1 MAGGGGQAGEMGGS
15 PLGGSPLGG
24 APTGGMGG
32 QSTPNMG
39 GGYNPT
45 NTTTTQ
51 DMMGRGGNNAPMGQT
66 LGQLG
71 LFGMG
76 GQQFGF
82 GPNTN
87 NFGAPQG
94 GGQVPDYANQ
104 YFQQMQQQPQQI
116 DSRYNPMPQ
125 QMDGRYN
132 PMFQQMD
139 DGYGNFGG
147 YNPMPQ
153 QMGRGYGNFGGG
165 YGNFGRRQQ
174 SRGQIPRYN
183 SPYMQQQ
190 PQPQQQQQPQ
200 PQQIS
205 QLNQLMQG
213 QPMASGGITAL
224 RRKG

>member
-51 DMMGRGGNNAPMGQT
+51 DMMGRGGNGMSFAQTMGQF
-66 LGQLG
+66 G

-76 GQQFGF
+76 DQQG
-82 GPNTN
+82 GYN
-87 NFGAPQG
+87 NFGG
-94 GGQVPDYANQ
+94 GYTP
-104 YFQQMQQQPQQI
+104 MPQQI
-116 DSRYNPMPQ
+116 DSRYSPMPQ
-125 QMDGRYN
+125 QMDGGYN
-132 PMFQQMD
+132 PMPQQTD
-139 DGYGNFGG
+139 GGYGNFGG

-174 SRGQIPRYN
+174 SRGQIPRYT

-190 PQPQQQQQPQ
+190 PQPQQQQQQQPQ